1 VGGARIDRFGNNGMQ
16 RVETDLPGVCL
27 IEPKVFG
34 DERGWFFESYQQEK
48 FAQLGIAER
57 FVQDNRSFSRRGVLR
72 GLHYQLAFPQ
82 AKLCTVLQGEVF
94 DVAVD
99 IRRGSPQFGHWTGV
113 LLSAHNRL
121 QLFVPAG
128 FAHGFAVLSETAE
141 FLYKCSDYYHP
152 EDEGG
157 ILWND
162 PDLAIAWPVAEPTLS
177 DKDSRYATLA
187 GTPPERLPV
196 Y

>member
-1 VGGARIDRFGNNGMQ
+1 MQ
-16 RVETDLPGVCL
+16 CIETDLPGVYL
-27 IEPKVFG
+27 LEPKVFG
-34 DERGWFFESYQQEK
+34 DERGWFFESYQQDK
-48 FAQLGIAER
+48 FAALGITER

-72 GLHYQLAFPQ
+72 GLHYQLDFPQ

-99 IRRGSPQFGHWTGV
+99 IRKGSPHFGRWVGV
-113 LLSAHNRL
+113 TLSATNRHQIL
-121 QLFVPAG
+121 IPAG
-128 FAHGFAVLSETAE
+128 FAHGFTVLSETAE

-162 PDLAIAWPVAEPTLS
+162 SEIGITWPLS
-177 DKDSRYATLA
+177 NPVLSAKDSRYLTLA
-187 GTPPERLPV
+187 ETATERLPV
-196 Y
+196 YTG